1 MKYYWVTVDFELNGN
16 DYSDRFLFKHKTEIS
31 EENALERYILECV
44 DFDAICEDGVWIT
57 DKGNTRDYSCT
68 EVPLEDALIMEK
80 YTNSLTFDGV
90 QDEV

>member
-44 DFDAICEDGVWIT
+44 DEDAICKNGVWIT
-57 DKGNTRDYSCT
+57 DKGNTCDYSCT

-80 YTNSLTFDGV
+80 YTKSLTLYGV

>member
-57 DKGNTRDYSCT
+57 DKGNTRELFVYRSAIGRC
-68 EVPLEDALIMEK
+68 
-80 YTNSLTFDGV
+80 FDHGKIHQFV
-90 QDEV
+90 NF